1 MSTTATRPTAVE
13 GFTGRFAWLDPH
25 DLVVDPYNHRKHRA
39 DKDTTRPDPA
49 LQASVDELGVLTP
62 LMVRPQ
68 TGDREG
74 QLGIIFGQ
82 RRNNAALAA
91 AKKAKAKK
99 KPYRLVPAIIR
110 ADLAGVDDE
119 ALAMSFIENKDRA
132 AATVRDD
139 IEAAQQLALMD
150 VAKTRKARLARAI
163 GLKPTELAA
172 SIKAVQ
178 LTDEGLKD
186 GLESDFNL
194 IELAEFQEVEDVDGA
209 LWTLKW
215 AKRRDLGEDNTK
227 RGHWKHALAE
237 LRAKKE
243 LQRAQ
248 HQLVEDLTAAE
259 IPVLEWRWTWTDTTT
274 RPLTDLR
281 TADDGPITAD
291 EHRDCPGHAAC
302 IFPQEAEAIW
312 LCTAWRQHGHALSPD
327 AAPDNTSQTEDQ
339 EAAAQARREVIANNK
354 AWRQARTV
362 RHEFITDLCSQPE
375 ASLRVWPL
383 ILTTITDTSYAYSN
397 YVSRFRTDLVAQF
410 LGVPDPNEGH
420 SKFSRV
426 DDPFADVIARTSPAR
441 AWHILLAHVAAAHE
455 VEHMDDAAWRGRI
468 DPQTVGWLSFL
479 EAEGYVL
486 SAIEAATVA
495 AGRAQQAEGEQQGQ
509 AESEADQSSKNTE
522 RQPDRAEGAMP
533 AAA

>member
-25 DLVVDPYNHRKHRA
+25 DLVVDPYNHRKQRDA
-39 DKDTTRPDPA
+39 KDTTRPDPA

-62 LMVRPQ
+62 LVVRPQ

-74 QLGIIFGQ
+74 MLGIIFGQ

-99 KPYRLVPAIIR
+99 RAYRLVPAIIR
-110 ADLAGVDDE
+110 DDLAGVDDE

-150 VAKTRKARLARAI
+150 VTKTRKARLARAI
-163 GLKPTELAA
+163 GLKPAELAA

-186 GLESDFNL
+186 GVEANFNL

-209 LWTLKW
+209 LRTLKW
-215 AKRRDLGEDNTK
+215 AKRRDLSEDNTK

-248 HQLVEDLTAAE
+248 HQLVEDLTAAK

-281 TADDGPITAD
+281 TADGGPMTAD
-291 EHRDCPGHAAC
+291 AHRDCPGHAAC
-302 IFPQEAEAIW
+302 IDPQEAEAIW
-312 LCTAWRQHGHALSPD
+312 LCTAWRQHGHTLSPD
-327 AAPDNTSQTEDQ
+327 AAPDNTSRTADQ

-354 AWRQARTV
+354 AWRQSRTV
-362 RHEFITDLCSQPE
+362 RHEFITDLCNQPE

-383 ILTTITDTSYAYSN
+383 ILSTITDTSYAYYN

-410 LGVPDPNEGH
+410 LGVPDPNDSR

-426 DDPFADVIARTSPAR
+426 NDPFADVIAHTSPAR
-441 AWHILLAHVAAAHE
+441 AWRILLAHVAAAHE
-455 VEHMDDAAWRGRI
+455 VEHMDDAAWRNHI
-468 DPQTVGWLSFL
+468 NPQTIDWLTFL

-486 SAIEAATVA
+486 SSIEAATVA
-495 AGRAQQAEGEQQGQ
+495 TGRAQQAEGDQQRQ
-509 AESEADQSSKNTE
+509 AESEADQSEDTE
-522 RQPDRAEGAMP
+522 QETDRAEAPAP